1 MKFKALTPAHR
12 PFSVLGEPRKDL
24 IEIPSHVV
32 AYGDYCAIN
41 ERYPRTLAESIE
53 LHKEHHFA
61 EYTRHE
67 LYKAII
73 GYHLGELFV
82 EAAADTI
89 LIILLKIAI
98 GTEMIA
104 YENRHNFAFG
114 KLSFTI
120 SVTFSITILV
130 R

>member
-1 MKFKALTPAHR
+1 MT
-12 PFSVLGEPRKDL
+12 
-24 IEIPSHVV
+24 
-32 AYGDYCAIN
+32 YGDHCAVN

-53 LHKEHHFA
+53 PHEEYHFA

-73 GYHLGELFV
+73 GYRMRELFV

-89 LIILLKIAI
+89 LIIPLKIAI

>member
-1 MKFKALTPAHR
+1 MQTVLTALIFRHKQ
-12 PFSVLGEPRKDL
+12 VEPH
-24 IEIPSHVV
+24 E
-32 AYGDYCAIN
+32 
-41 ERYPRTLAESIE
+41 
-53 LHKEHHFA
+53 EHHFA

-73 GYHLGELFV
+73 GYHMGELFV

-89 LIILLKIAI
+89 QIILLKIAV

-104 YENRHNFAFG
+104 YKNRHHLTFG
-114 KLSFTI
+114 KPSFTI